1 MAAHEKAARVQAAIE
16 WAAYVEAIKEDAAQ
30 EKAVYLKAAKE
41 DAAQYK
47 AAYEKAIKEASELG
61 SLEFQVKRPRLFRL
75 GLSFISKATLNFCKS
90 APELSARAGLRTL
103 ACWIESELR
112 NFGLISR
119 KNSQQESSNVTKAF
133 PMASFTASEGMYLP
147 VQKPEV

>member
-61 SLEFQVKRPRLFRL
+61 SLEFQVKKPRLFRL
-75 GLSFISKATLNFCKS
+75 GVPFLSKAISSFFSLR
-90 APELSARAGLRTL
+90 AYLHELFL
-103 ACWIESELR
+103 EL
-112 NFGLISR
+112 
-119 KNSQQESSNVTKAF
+119 
-133 PMASFTASEGMYLP
+133 
-147 VQKPEV
+147 